1 MRRPCR
7 TVGPFNPK
15 LCQKPALFV
24 LFFQI
29 AAWGA
34 APRVLADTD
43 PPRDTPIEFRIP
55 AMPVPAALGELA
67 RQARVQLF
75 FISDDFED
83 VQANR
88 VFGTYSTQ
96 QALDLLLDGTGL
108 VATYA
113 PESGVE
119 LKPATRSTAT
129 ETPPPKS
136 STAVTA
142 ESARRPDIVEEI
154 VVTGSRIRGAGTVS
168 SVVVIT
174 RQEIEQAGFASVEAL
189 VQSVPQ
195 NFGAGVAQDTFT
207 DLRSAAN
214 AVGANVGQI
223 AGGASVNL
231 RGLGAGSTLVLLNG
245 RRISASG
252 LNAQFFDVSNIPLT
266 AIERVEVLTEGASAI
281 YGADAIAG
289 VVNFIL
295 RDDYEGAETRLS
307 YGEDG
312 QGDTSEL
319 LFGQVFGKGWGS
331 GKLVLSYEYYRHDR
345 LANLDRAFAASSDLT
360 SLGGS
365 DWRSIGGN
373 PANISAGGRLFA
385 IPAIPAG
392 QDGTALTPADFPVDA
407 NGVPTTP
414 LNRHDIRAGEDFLPE
429 QERHSVVLNLSQ
441 DLSAASEVFAEVRF
455 SNRKNVAR
463 FDQAQLDIEVPSDNP
478 YFVDPTGTGL
488 TMVTVEDYAFG
499 PDLGPIVNEGETDS
513 YGGVIGL
520 RFDFGGNWQGEAV
533 GTYSKEATE
542 AVLTN
547 QVNQI
552 AVAAAANNTTVA
564 TAFNPFGDGSHTNIA
579 VLEALR
585 TGGNADKAEN
595 EMWTLGLNVNAE
607 ALTLPGGAVR
617 LASGVQ
623 YRHESLLAQSIVGS
637 EFEAPVIQPRTDG
650 NRGVVSAYAEL
661 FVPLVG
667 TDNGR
672 PGARRLALTLAARS
686 EDYSDFG
693 TSTNPQLSLSWSPA
707 PELELRGSWGTSF
720 KAPGLSQLDV
730 SDLTTNTIVYFPQSF
745 VDSGII
751 PFPTII
757 LTGGNEDLEAEE
769 ATTWTVG
776 VDWTPNRGLSL
787 HASYFDV
794 VFDNRIERPFVTTAQ
809 AFEPRFAAFLNTN
822 PTPQQIAELV
832 NDRRWNERFG
842 VPGADLLSGAA
853 PVGAIGD
860 GRINN
865 ISNSVV
871 RGIDL
876 WLSQA
881 LETELGSIEFG
892 LNVNYLLDFKRA
904 LIDTDPLIEEVD
916 TLGRPV
922 DFRGR
927 GSISWRRGAWEASG
941 FLNYTDRY
949 TDNVSDPA
957 RPIDAWTTVD
967 LSLSFDGGLQ
977 GGMLGNTVFLLG
989 VQNLFDEDP
998 PFADTIGGLGY
1009 DSTNADGRGRF
1020 VTIQM
1025 KTEW

>member
-24 LFFQI
+24 LIFQI
-29 AAWGA
+29 TAWGV
-34 APRVLADTD
+34 APRVLADTGT
-43 PPRDTPIEFRIP
+43 PGDTPTEFRIP

-75 FISDDFED
+75 FISDEFED
-83 VQANR
+83 VQANP

-96 QALDLLLDGTGL
+96 QALNLLLDGTGL
-108 VATYA
+108 VATYT

-119 LKPATRSTAT
+119 LRPATQPIETAAPVPEPGVSDT
-129 ETPPPKS
+129 DIPP
-136 STAVTA
+136 
-142 ESARRPDIVEEI
+142 RPDTVEEI
-154 VVTGSRIRGAGTVS
+154 VVTGSRIRGAGAVYP
-168 SVVVIT
+168 VVTIT
-174 RQEIEQAGFASVEAL
+174 RQEIEQSGFASVEAL
-189 VQSVPQ
+189 VQSLPQ
-195 NFGAGVAQDTFT
+195 NFGAGVSQDSFT
-207 DLRSAAN
+207 DLRGAAN

-231 RGLGAGSTLVLLNG
+231 HGLGADSTLVLLNG
-245 RRISASG
+245 RRIAASG
-252 LNAQFFDVSNIPLT
+252 LNAQFFDISAIPLT
-266 AIERVEVLTEGASAI
+266 AVERVEVLTDGASAI

-312 QGDTSEL
+312 KGDTSEL
-319 LFGQVFGKGWGS
+319 LFGQVFGKNWGS
-331 GKLVLSYEYYRHDR
+331 GKLVVAYEYYRHDN
-345 LANLDRAFAASSDLT
+345 LANLDRSFAASSDLRP
-360 SLGGS
+360 LGGS

-373 PANISAGGRLFA
+373 PANISAGDQLF
-385 IPAIPAG
+385 AIPAG
-392 QDGTALTPADFPVDA
+392 QDGTSLTPADFPVDA

-414 LNRHDIRAGEDFLPE
+414 PNRHDIRAGEDFLPE
-429 QERHSVVLNLSQ
+429 QERHGLVLNLSQ
-441 DLSAASEVFAEVRF
+441 HVSTAAELFAEVRF

-463 FDQAQLDIEVPSDNP
+463 FDQAQLDIEVPSNNP

-488 TMVTVEDYAFG
+488 ASVTVEDYAFG
-499 PDLGPIVNEGETDS
+499 TDLGSIVNNGETDS

-520 RFDFGGNWQGEAV
+520 RFKLGGNWQGVAV
-533 GTYSKEATE
+533 GTYSKEKTE
-542 AVLTN
+542 AVLSN
-547 QVNQI
+547 QVNQV
-552 AVAAAANNTTVA
+552 AVAAAANNTTVE
-564 TAFNPFGDGSHTNIA
+564 TALNPFGDGSHTNAA
-579 VLEALR
+579 VLDSLR

-595 EMWTLGLNVNAE
+595 ELWTLGLNLNAD
-607 ALTLPGGAVR
+607 ALRLPGGMVR

-623 YRHESLLAQSIVGS
+623 YRRESLLAQSIVGS
-637 EFEAPVIQPRTDG
+637 EFEAPVMQPRTDG
-650 NRGVVSAYAEL
+650 SRDVISAYAEL
-661 FVPLVG
+661 FVPLIG
-667 TDNGR
+667 TGNSR
-672 PGARRLALTLAARS
+672 PGAHQLALTFAARS

-693 TSTNPQLSLSWSPA
+693 TSTNPQLGISWSPA
-707 PELELRGSWGTSF
+707 PDLTLRGSWGTSF

-745 VDSGII
+745 VDSGDF

-757 LTGGNEDLEAEE
+757 LAGGNEDLEAEE

-776 VDWTPNRGLSL
+776 FDWTPNRGLSL
-787 HASYFDV
+787 HASYFDIM
-794 VFDNRIERPFVTTAQ
+794 FDNRIERPFVTTAQ

-822 PTPQQIAELV
+822 PTSQQIADLV

-842 VPGADLLSGAA
+842 VPAADLLSGAA

-865 ISNSVV
+865 ISSSVV
-871 RGIDL
+871 SGIDL

-881 LETELGSIEFG
+881 LETELGSFEFG
-892 LNVNYLLDFKRA
+892 LNVNYLFDFKRA
-904 LIDTDPLIEEVD
+904 LVDADPLTEEVD

-922 DFRGR
+922 DFRAR
-927 GSISWRRGAWEASG
+927 GSISWRSGAWEASG

-957 RPIDAWTTVD
+957 RPIDAWTTMD
-967 LSLSFDGGLQ
+967 LSLSFDSGLQ
-977 GGMLGNTVFLLG
+977 GGILGNTVFLLG

-1020 VTIQM
+1020 VTLRV

>member
-488 TMVTVEDYAFG
+488 TTVTVEDYAFG

-579 VLEALR
+579 VLESLR

-661 FVPLVG
+661 FVPLIG
-667 TDNGR
+667 TDNSR
-672 PGARRLALTLAARS
+672 PGAHRLALTLAARS

-730 SDLTTNTIVYFPQSF
+730 SDLTTNSIVYFPQSF
-745 VDSGII
+745 VDSGGI

-757 LTGGNEDLEAEE
+757 LTGGNEALEAEE

-776 VDWTPNRGLSL
+776 IDWTPNPGLSL

-794 VFDNRIERPFVTTAQ
+794 VFDNRIERPFVNTAH

-842 VPGADLLSGAA
+842 VLGTDLLSGAA

>member
-34 APRVLADTD
+34 APWVLADTD

-55 AMPVPAALGELA
+55 AMAVPAALGELA

-96 QALDLLLDGTGL
+96 RALDLLLDGTGL

-136 STAVTA
+136 SAAVTA

-154 VVTGSRIRGAGTVS
+154 VVTGSRIRGAGAAS

-174 RQEIEQAGFASVEAL
+174 RQEIEQAGFASVGAL

-295 RDDYEGAETRLS
+295 RDNYEGAETRLS

-312 QGDTSEL
+312 KGDTSEL
-319 LFGQVFGKGWGS
+319 LFGQVFGKGWDS
-331 GKLVLSYEYYRHDR
+331 GKFVLAYEYYRHDR

-360 SLGGS
+360 PLGGS
-365 DWRSIGGN
+365 DWRSTGGN
-373 PANISAGGRLFA
+373 PANISAGGQLF
-385 IPAIPAG
+385 AIPAG

-414 LNRHDIRAGEDFLPE
+414 PNRHDIRAGEDFLPE

-441 DLSAASEVFAEVRF
+441 DLSAVSEVFAEVRF

-463 FDQAQLDIEVPSDNP
+463 FDQVQLDIEVPSNNP

-488 TMVTVEDYAFG
+488 TAVTVEDYAFG

-520 RFDFGGNWQGEAV
+520 RFDFGGNWQGEAL
-533 GTYSKEATE
+533 GTYSKEETE

-564 TAFNPFGDGSHTNIA
+564 TAFNPFGDGSNTNSA
-579 VLEALR
+579 VLESLR

-595 EMWTLGLNVNAE
+595 EMWTFGLNVNAE
-607 ALTLPGGAVR
+607 ALTLPGGAVG

-637 EFEAPVIQPRTDG
+637 EFEAPVVQPRTDG
-650 NRGVVSAYAEL
+650 SRGVVSAYAEL

-667 TDNGR
+667 TDNSR
-672 PGARRLALTLAARS
+672 PGAHRLALTLAARS

-707 PELELRGSWGTSF
+707 PDLELRGSWGTSF

-751 PFPTII
+751 PFPAII
-757 LTGGNEDLEAEE
+757 LTGGNEELEAEE

-776 VDWTPNRGLSL
+776 IDWTPNPGLSL
-787 HASYFDV
+787 YASYFDV
-794 VFDNRIERPFVTTAQ
+794 MFDNRIERPFVTTAQ

-822 PTPQQIAELV
+822 PMPQQIAELV
-832 NDRRWNERFG
+832 KDRRWNERFG

-860 GRINN
+860 GRVNN

-881 LETELGSIEFG
+881 LETESGAIEFG

-904 LIDTDPLIEEVD
+904 LIDTDPLIEEVG

-949 TDNVSDPA
+949 TDNISDPA
-957 RPIDAWTTVD
+957 RPIDAWATVD

-977 GGMLGNTVFLLG
+977 GGMLGNAVFLLG

>member
-34 APRVLADTD
+34 APRVLADAD
-43 PPRDTPIEFRIP
+43 PPRDTPTEFRIP

-75 FISDDFED
+75 FISDEFED
-83 VQANR
+83 VQANP
-88 VFGTYSTQ
+88 VFGAYSTQ

-108 VATYA
+108 VATYS

-119 LKPATRSTAT
+119 LKPVTRPTAT
-129 ETPPPKS
+129 ETPRPGS
-136 STAVTA
+136 SAQAIA

-168 SVVVIT
+168 PVVVIT
-174 RQEIEQAGFASVEAL
+174 RQDIEQAGFASVEAL
-189 VQSVPQ
+189 IQSVPQ

-281 YGADAIAG
+281 YGANAIAG

-295 RDDYEGAETRLS
+295 RDAYEGAETRLS

-312 QGDTSEL
+312 KGDTSEL
-319 LFGQVFGKGWGS
+319 LFGQVFGSGWDS
-331 GKLVLSYEYYRHDR
+331 GKFVLSYEYYRHDR

-360 SLGGS
+360 PLGGS

-373 PANISAGGRLFA
+373 PANISAGGQLF
-385 IPAIPAG
+385 AIPAG
-392 QDGTALTPADFPVDA
+392 QDGTSLTTADFPVDA

-414 LNRHDIRAGEDFLPE
+414 PNRHDIRAGEDFLPE

-441 DLSAASEVFAEVRF
+441 DVSAVSEVFAEVRF

-488 TMVTVEDYAFG
+488 TTVTVEDYAFG
-499 PDLGPIVNEGETDS
+499 PDLGSIVNEGETDS
-513 YGGVIGL
+513 YGGVVGL
-520 RFDFGGNWQGEAV
+520 RFDLGGNWRGEAV
-533 GTYSKEATE
+533 GTYSKEETE

-564 TAFNPFGDGSHTNIA
+564 TAFNPFGDGSNTDSA
-579 VLEALR
+579 VLASLR
-585 TGGNADKAEN
+585 TGGNADRAEN

-607 ALTLPGGAVR
+607 TLTLPGGAVR

-637 EFEAPVIQPRTDG
+637 EFEAPVMQPRTDG
-650 NRGVVSAYAEL
+650 SRSVVSAYAEL
-661 FVPLVG
+661 FVPLIG
-667 TDNGR
+667 TDNSR
-672 PGARRLALTLAARS
+672 PGAHQLALTLAARS
-686 EDYSDFG
+686 EDHSDFG

-707 PELELRGSWGTSF
+707 PDVKLRSSWGTSF

-745 VDSGII
+745 VDAGII
-751 PFPTII
+751 PTPAII
-757 LTGGNEDLEAEE
+757 LIGGNEDLEAEE
-769 ATTWTVG
+769 ATTWTIG

-794 VFDNRIERPFVTTAQ
+794 VFDNRIEQPFVTTAQ

-822 PTPQQIAELV
+822 PTSQQIADLV

-842 VPGADLLSGAA
+842 VPAADLLSGAA

-865 ISNSVV
+865 ISSSVV

-876 WLSQA
+876 WLTQA
-881 LETELGSIEFG
+881 LETESGSLEFG

-904 LIDTDPLIEEVD
+904 LIDTDPLVEEVD

-922 DFRGR
+922 DFRAR

-949 TDNVSDPA
+949 TDNISDPA
-957 RPIDAWTTVD
+957 RPIDAWATVD
-967 LSLSFDGGLQ
+967 LSLSFDSGLQ
-977 GGMLGNTVFLLG
+977 GGILGNTMFLLG